1 MIDYTGIAEEELK
14 LRVAEDFFPQY
25 DTAHRIGKIDFAVTL
40 RNPQPATRNPQPA
53 TRNPQPATRNPQ
65 PATRNP
71 QPGGRCNNV
80 AVSAL
85 GRSQARYDNR
95 HL

>member
-53 TRNPQPATRNPQ
+53 TRNPQPATQRAMQQCCN
-65 PATRNP
+65 
-71 QPGGRCNNV
+71 RCFGQKP
-80 AVSAL
+80 SA
-85 GRSQARYDNR
+85 AR
-95 HL
+95 

>member
-65 PATRNP
+65 P
-71 QPGGRCNNV
+71 GGRCNDV
-80 AVSAL
+80 AISAL
-85 GRSQARYDNR
+85 GRSQARRHHR

>member
-53 TRNPQPATRNPQ
+53 TRNPQPS
-65 PATRNP
+65 
-71 QPGGRCNNV
+71 GRCNNV
-80 AVSAL
+80 AIPAL
-85 GRSQARYDNR
+85 GRSQARHSNR

>member
-53 TRNPQPATRNPQ
+53 TRNPQP
-65 PATRNP
+65 
-71 QPGGRCNNV
+71 GGRCNDV
-80 AVSAL
+80 AISAL
-85 GRSQARYDNR
+85 GRSQARRHHR

>member
-53 TRNPQPATRNPQ
+53 TRNPQP
-65 PATRNP
+65 
-71 QPGGRCNNV
+71 GGRCNNV
-80 AVSAL
+80 AISAL
-85 GRSQARYDNR
+85 GRSQARHDNR
-95 HL
+95 YL

>member
-53 TRNPQPATRNPQ
+53 TRNPQPATRRAMQQCCSLCFGQKP
-65 PATRNP
+65 
-71 QPGGRCNNV
+71 
-80 AVSAL
+80 SA
-85 GRSQARYDNR
+85 AR
-95 HL
+95 

>member
-71 QPGGRCNNV
+71 QPATRRAMQQCCSLCFGQKP
-80 AVSAL
+80 SA
-85 GRSQARYDNR
+85 AR
-95 HL
+95 